1 MKQIPCLA
9 LITALIL
16 TGCTDQPTPPQATS
30 SSTGTPTT
38 SPTVE
43 TDEALASRI
52 AQVLQHP
59 APEDLP
65 TGTDA
70 LEAFNQILLPDE
82 TENDDECPA
91 LASHGPE
98 VASFGAVTAD
108 ESNENHDESL
118 SAFEFNDN
126 TEARDFT
133 TGIHEFVE
141 ACSAVDSEVHKL
153 THHTD
158 EAFEIDI
165 ERPDETE
172 EPTLLVVVRDGN
184 MVVASSSTPP
194 SDVALSL
201 TLADQLNEMLR

>member
-9 LITALIL
+9 LITALTL

-30 SSTGTPTT
+30 SSTGTSTT

-52 AQVLQHP
+52 AQVLQHT

-91 LASHGPE
+91 LAKIGR
-98 VASFGAVTAD
+98 ASC
-108 ESNENHDESL
+108 
-118 SAFEFNDN
+118 
-126 TEARDFT
+126 R
-133 TGIHEFVE
+133 
-141 ACSAVDSEVHKL
+141 
-153 THHTD
+153 
-158 EAFEIDI
+158 
-165 ERPDETE
+165 ERGKRE
-172 EPTLLVVVRDGN
+172 EG
-184 MVVASSSTPP
+184 
-194 SDVALSL
+194 
-201 TLADQLNEMLR
+201 